1 MTNKDYSRELCEI
14 CGIERKG
21 KLIFKKRNWDGK
33 SWVSAGCSY
42 KKFDF
47 SSIPDV
53 SVDIIPTAQWDKKN
67 GFQYPYKY
75 LENIKKLYDKHG
87 YDFVEFEKAD
97 INFEQP
103 ENFVK
108 LIELRFTTKRGD
120 IFTVV
125 EALQNARSFTFAD
138 RKSFLEQLLDY
149 IFVCENFGEYIKQAI
164 REQEWKYE

>member
-1 MTNKDYSRELCEI
+1 M
-14 CGIERKG
+14 
-21 KLIFKKRNWDGK
+21 
-33 SWVSAGCSY
+33 
-42 KKFDF
+42 
-47 SSIPDV
+47 
-53 SVDIIPTAQWDKKN
+53 
-67 GFQYPYKY
+67 
-75 LENIKKLYDKHG
+75 YDKHG